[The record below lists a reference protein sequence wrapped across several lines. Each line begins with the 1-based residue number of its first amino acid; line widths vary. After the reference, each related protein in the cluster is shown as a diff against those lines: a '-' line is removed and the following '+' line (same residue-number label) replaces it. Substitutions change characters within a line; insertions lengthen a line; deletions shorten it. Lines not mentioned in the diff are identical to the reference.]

1 MVRVSRGP
9 SGHATAPPPW
19 LSTASLPIVEVA
31 ADSVWMRCHRT
42 SLEALF
48 FGPGAGRPPK
58 HRFDAPN
65 GEYQVLYVGLSY
77 EAALVETLLR
87 NPRRRIVDLVDLR
100 VRSMAQLRNRS
111 PLRLVQ
117 AHGPGLSQLGTT
129 AALST
134 GGYRASRQWSLA
146 LWSHESRPD
155 GLIYVSRHNPG
166 LLCAAI
172 FDRPHATFVA
182 TATTPVLE
190 DEPSVRRVFR
200 AHGKSIG

>member
-1 MVRVSRGP
+1 MARASRGP
-9 SGHATAPPPW
+9 TGHAPAPPPW
-19 LSTASLPIVEVA
+19 LSTASLPLVEFA
-31 ADSVWMRCHRT
+31 AGSIWMRCHRT
-42 SLEALF
+42 AQGAVF

-58 HRFDAPN
+58 HRFDAPD

-87 NPRRRIVDLVDLR
+87 NPRRRIVDLVDLKI
-100 VRSMAQLRNRS
+100 RSRALLSNRS

-117 AHGPGLSQLGTT
+117 AHGDGLSQLGTT

-146 LWSHESRPD
+146 LRSHKSRPD
-155 GLIYVSRHNPG
+155 GLIYVSRHNPS
-166 LLCAAI
+166 LLCAAL
-172 FDRPHATFVA
+172 FDRPHATFVQ
-182 TATTPVLE
+182 TATTSLLD
-190 DEPSVRRVFR
+190 DEPSVRTVFR